1 MQKTFCER
9 KICFLLEKKNDLR
22 KIFFFLDFYEFNCL
36 GIFIANANTINWRY
50 ATAKASA
57 FVERC
62 F

>member
-9 KICFLLEKKNDLR
+9 KICFLLEKTN
-22 KIFFFLDFYEFNCL
+22 LDFYEFNCL